1 MPTQLEIS
9 KKHIFQLLE
18 QNKAQ
23 VAIALPKHLTA
34 DRVCRIAF
42 TEMTKNPKLFECSP
56 QSIMAS
62 VITAAQLGLEI
73 GVMGQAYLVPY
84 GKTCQLIPGWQ
95 GYVELMN
102 RAGRATVWTGAVR
115 DGDEFSY
122 RMGSS
127 PMVEHVPGDDDM
139 GPFTHVYAVGRV
151 AGAEL
156 PVIDVW
162 SRKKVQ
168 NHLAAYNKV
177 GDRHY
182 ALQNE
187 NNLEMYG
194 RKVALLQ
201 VIKYMPKSVEI
212 GRATELSYRG
222 EEGVQNMTFTPT
234 GIQDADFDD
243 IPPGSGDG
251 PAPESSA
258 GKASKAAA
266 TAAAKTAPQAQ
277 GASGGEPKPL
287 TPAEEPAASVAVPP
301 SAGSEP
307 NKATGS
313 LW

>member
-34 DRVCRIAF
+34 DRLCRIAF
-42 TEMTKNPKLFECSP
+42 TEMTKNPSLFDCTP

-62 VITAAQLGLEI
+62 VITAAQLGLEV
-73 GVMGQAYLVPY
+73 GVLGQAYLVPY

-115 DGDEFSY
+115 EGDEFSF
-122 RMGSS
+122 RIGAD
-127 PMVEHVPGDDDM
+127 PKLDHVPGDDDM
-139 GPFTHVYAVGRV
+139 GVFTHVYAVGWV
-151 AGAEL
+151 TGAAR
-156 PVIDVW
+156 PVIEVW
-162 SRKKVQ
+162 SRAKVKK
-168 NHLAAYNKV
+168 HLDAYNKV
-177 GDRHY
+177 GGKHY
-182 ALQNE
+182 AFQNE
-187 NNLEMYG
+187 NNFEMYG

-258 GKASKAAA
+258 GKASKAASA
-266 TAAAKTAPQAQ
+266 AAAKTAPQPL

-287 TPAEEPAASVAVPP
+287 TPAEEPAASVAVPS